1 MRKSL
6 AAALI
11 AASAGTS
18 ACGQTRAE
26 DGGLT
31 VSRNYQVGNF
41 QEIDVGG
48 PFDVTIRTGAN
59 PSVRAT
65 GSQKLIE
72 RLVVEVKGDKL
83 EIHPRREKGWFGG
96 WGGNHGKATLEVT
109 VPMLRAATLA
119 GAGGMTINKI
129 TGDSF
134 EGQIAG
140 AGDLRVD
147 SIEVGSLKLGI
158 AGAGNAV
165 AGSGRA
171 KSAEYE
177 IAGSGGV
184 DAKAITTEDLKV
196 SVAGAGDVKAHATR
210 AADVSIMGAGDVE
223 VTGGARCSVHRAG
236 AGDVRCS

>member
-11 AASAGTS
+11 AASAATS

-26 DGGLT
+26 GGGPT
-31 VSRNYQVGNF
+31 VTRNYQVGNF

-83 EIHPRREKGWFGG
+83 EIRPRREKGWFGG
-96 WGGNHGKATLEVT
+96 WGGHHGKATLEVT

-119 GAGGMTINKI
+119 GAGGMSIDKI
-129 TGDSF
+129 TGDRF

-147 SIEVGSLKLGI
+147 SVEVGSLKLGI
-158 AGAGNAV
+158 AGAGNAI
-165 AGSGRA
+165 ARSGRA
-171 KSAEYE
+171 QRAEYE
-177 IAGSGGV
+177 IAGSGDV
-184 DAKAITTEDLKV
+184 DAKAISTEDLKV

-210 AADVSIMGAGDVE
+210 AADVSIVGAGDVE
-223 VTGGARCSVHRAG
+223 VTGGAKCSIHRAG